1 MKWSMMIRGDALQMN
16 LEAENDHERKAL
28 DILRE
33 HKGQAVLHN
42 GVNVDLCQGGY
53 LRNFGENT
61 SLAITITRDQVT
73 P

>member
-1 MKWSMMIRGDALQMN
+1 MMLRDDALQMN

-33 HKGQAVLHN
+33 HGGKATLHN
-42 GVNVDLCQGGY
+42 GVNVQACQGGY
-53 LRNFGENT
+53 LRDFGDNGCP
-61 SLAITITRDQVT
+61 AITIKQEKVM